1 LTDAAEAF
9 ADVISLPRAL
19 GMPMVR
25 AHEVSKAMTSSLI
38 VDGLNPMFV
47 LGKVIQYKENM
58 P

>member
-1 LTDAAEAF
+1 
-9 ADVISLPRAL
+9 
-19 GMPMVR
+19 
-25 AHEVSKAMTSSLI
+25 MTSSLI

>member
-1 LTDAAEAF
+1 MTDAAEPF
-9 ADVISLPRAL
+9 ADVTSLPRAL

-47 LGKVIQYKENM
+47 LGKVVQ
-58 P
+58 

>member
-47 LGKVIQYKENM
+47 LGKVVQ
-58 P
+58 